1 MNQLIPTYSFI
12 KLFLPRAVKYNSDIY
27 INYHTKKYAE
37 SFTINKID
45 INMDLIFRE
54 DYLYNPTNSYFI
66 KTHIQ
71 LKLQDKNIDET
82 ILIKNSNDYIKINY
96 DLKNNDEQVEKI
108 DLPKF
113 KIENNNYK
121 LLLNNYKFL
130 DKIYNN
136 EDYYKLF
143 LGIQKTI

>member
-12 KLFLPRAVKYNSDIY
+12 KLFLPRAVKYNTDIY
-27 INYHTKKYAE
+27 INYHTKKYTE
-37 SFTINKID
+37 SFTLNNMD
-45 INMDLIFRE
+45 INMDIIFRE
-54 DYLYNPTNSYFI
+54 DYLYNPTNFYFI

-82 ILIKNSNDYIKINY
+82 IIINNSNDHFKINY

-130 DKIYNN
+130 DKIHNN

-143 LGIQKTI
+143 ISIQKTI